1 MKIDKKALRQL
12 ALDEIGREHL
22 VSLVVSEKA
31 TLDAV
36 PFEKRVISLELPP
49 PTYTRYITGASK
61 PRSSEISSTSSVKEK
76 PLHLSENHDSV
87 PNKAQGLLPRIRRN
101 LRHRVFSLYRRL
113 FGIVSVVN
121 LAILIFYAIQG
132 ATVVKLGEIAI
143 ANLLVSISMREG
155 RVVNAF
161 FLLCCSVPT
170 S

>member
-12 ALDEIGREHL
+12 ALDEIARDHSL
-22 VSLVVSEKA
+22 SLVVSEKA
-31 TLDAV
+31 TLEAV
-36 PFEKRVISLELPP
+36 PFGKRVLSLELPP
-49 PTYTRYITGASK
+49 PIYTRYITRASR
-61 PRSSEISSTSSVKEK
+61 PRSSENSSASSVKEK
-76 PLHLSENHDSV
+76 FENLDSV
-87 PNKAQGLLPRIRRN
+87 PNKAQGRFPRLHRN

-113 FGIVSVVN
+113 FGIVFVVN

-132 ATVVKLGEIAI
+132 VSVVKLGEIVI

-161 FLLCCSVPT
+161 FVLCCSVPT